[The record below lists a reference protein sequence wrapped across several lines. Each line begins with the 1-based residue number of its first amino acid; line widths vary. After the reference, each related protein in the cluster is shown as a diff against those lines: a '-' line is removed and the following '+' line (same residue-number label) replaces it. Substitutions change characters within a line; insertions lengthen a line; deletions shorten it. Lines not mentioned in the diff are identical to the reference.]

1 MTPIPPET
9 QAANRRRARAVLWN
23 LRFMGLLAIGPAAG
37 VGLGALIFGLPADLQ
52 FAAGIMFLF
61 GLGLCAILAKAE
73 WRKLGE
79 PPEVRFGSDRS

>member
-1 MTPIPPET
+1 MTPASPST

-23 LRFMGLLAIGPAAG
+23 LRFMALLAVGPAAG

-52 FAAGIMFLF
+52 FAAGVMFLF

-73 WRKLGE
+73 WRRLEQGA
-79 PPEVRFGSDRS
+79 EVRFGSGEK